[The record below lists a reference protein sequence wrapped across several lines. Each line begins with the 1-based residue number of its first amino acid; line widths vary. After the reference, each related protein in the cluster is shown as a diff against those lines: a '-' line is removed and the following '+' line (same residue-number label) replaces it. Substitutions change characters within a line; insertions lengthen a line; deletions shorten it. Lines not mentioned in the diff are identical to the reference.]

1 MNFKSEK
8 LHDTICFA
16 LMRFT
21 EKTMN
26 IIWFAPSLNKRVSLH
41 YANKNPPEITISC
54 RASTFIFHFAGRLA
68 HTAIF
73 ISAHRR
79 IIGLIL

>member
-1 MNFKSEK
+1 MLSDTVRIILIRFSELRIEYK
-8 LHDTICFA
+8 LVCTFPKQTGIFA
-16 LMRFT
+16 
-21 EKTMN
+21 N
-26 IIWFAPSLNKRVSLH
+26 DWN
-41 YANKNPPEITISC
+41 YPPEIKISC

-73 ISAHRR
+73 ISVHRR